1 MAFFGDLPREKYSVT
16 STLSVCS
23 LRFSL
28 IYFLGIC
35 LFYKENAVVTP
46 IAVTLADDGKN
57 ANTGTYTIAKRT
69 GAGTS
74 ANKYNGLSLKA
85 SNSEKEFNSSIDLFG
100 TTSASYTFK
109 VKDAGNGKAAID
121 ATNGLK
127 LEDMPMGVGV
137 YETTIEVT
145 ITDLNGI
152 KTVVNIPIKVQ

>member
-1 MAFFGDLPREKYSVT
+1 M
-16 STLSVCS
+16 
-23 LRFSL
+23 
-28 IYFLGIC
+28 
-35 LFYKENAVVTP
+35 
-46 IAVTLADDGKN
+46 
-57 ANTGTYTIAKRT
+57 
-69 GAGTS
+69 
-74 ANKYNGLSLKA
+74 SLKA
-85 SNSEKEFNSSIDLFG
+85 SNSEKEFDSSIDLFG

-121 ATNGLK
+121 GLK

>member
-1 MAFFGDLPREKYSVT
+1 MQ
-16 STLSVCS
+16 
-23 LRFSL
+23 
-28 IYFLGIC
+28 
-35 LFYKENAVVTP
+35 
-46 IAVTLADDGKN
+46 
-57 ANTGTYTIAKRT
+57 
-69 GAGTS
+69 
-74 ANKYNGLSLKA
+74 GLVLVSITASLKA
-85 SNSEKEFNSSIDLFG
+85 SNSEKEFDSSIDLFG
-100 TTSASYTFK
+100 TTSDSYTFK

>member
-1 MAFFGDLPREKYSVT
+1 MAFFGFLPREKDSVT
-16 STLSVCS
+16 NTFSAYS
-23 LRFSL
+23 LRYSL
-28 IYFLGIC
+28 IYFLAIC

>member
-1 MAFFGDLPREKYSVT
+1 MLNYSVAE
-16 STLSVCS
+16 
-23 LRFSL
+23 LRFVSP
-28 IYFLGIC
+28 FTDAAF

-46 IAVTLADDGKN
+46 IAVTLADDSKN

-74 ANKYNGLSLKA
+74 VSKYNGLSLKA
-85 SNSEKEFNSSIDLFG
+85 SNSEKEFDSSIDLFG